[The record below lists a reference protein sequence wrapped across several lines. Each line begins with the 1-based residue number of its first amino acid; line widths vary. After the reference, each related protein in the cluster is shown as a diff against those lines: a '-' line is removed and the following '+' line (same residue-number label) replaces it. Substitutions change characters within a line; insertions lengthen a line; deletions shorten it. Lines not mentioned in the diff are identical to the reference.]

1 MTGGTPATPAPR
13 PILLTGLA
21 SSALLDG
28 RGDLELP
35 REMRGTVVECGG
47 VIGQCVRLTSAWR
60 VSVRVGD
67 EEVSLPAS
75 WIGGGATP
83 GAWTTR
89 HRVQNLEIVQEVA
102 AVSEVPGVARTLRLS
117 AESGPPATVTVTS
130 GFSPVLAPV
139 LVEGIQPHR
148 FLAATSADQL
158 LVRQRSF
165 ALAARSVPA
174 PARLLIDRASWIGGR
189 REGRWSEVGLEYD
202 LAVAPSEPAELR
214 LLIYGGLA
222 RSLDGWEP
230 GARAVLEAPDLA
242 ARSVDA
248 EDRAWVERT
257 PRLEF
262 PDAPSLTA
270 GYERARAWLRRL
282 YSSPGDGL
290 TGLVAG
296 YPWYAAIWCRDLAWM
311 LEAVA
316 WLGDLEWMRASMDTV
331 LRFQCRAPL
340 PLLAGET
347 GELPMQIAPGP
358 IFLYGTSDTSLYF
371 PLGMERWLRHAG
383 APTIPDGWAEA
394 IGAIVAWG
402 EARTD
407 PATGLIRNG
416 GEVEEISAAEGDL
429 AQVSYGIDAPDTTI
443 WDSADRREHAVDV
456 QVLWAQSLQAALD
469 LTAGRVAPAVA
480 ERWRGRLERVR
491 ASLRSLYP
499 WEEER
504 YLYDSLRD
512 GRGVAQVRP
521 NALRAVSAGFLPEAM
536 ARAVVARARAD
547 DLLTAW
553 GVRTLSARDPSYD
566 PAVYHEGQ
574 VWTIATAWLADA
586 ALAAGER
593 ELGGEVL
600 ARIAGLLTSEAL
612 GANECFRGDRPEP
625 FDSCFVLGFSVGPF
639 VATLFHRLW
648 GISMDART
656 GELAVRPAFPAA
668 WRSAR
673 IERLRVGSGFADLDW
688 SAGQLT
694 VRWTGPGALTVRTGR
709 ASGTAVAGGSVVLA
723 AGPGDGA
730 AGG

>member
-1 MTGGTPATPAPR
+1 MSVAPPGPPAPR

-35 REMRGTVVECGG
+35 REMRGTTVECGG
-47 VIGQCVRLTSAWR
+47 VIGQCVRLTGAWR
-60 VSVRVGD
+60 ITIRVGD
-67 EEVSLPAS
+67 QEVALPAS
-75 WIGGGATP
+75 WVAGGASP
-83 GAWTTR
+83 GAWSTR
-89 HRVQNLEIVQEVA
+89 HRIQDLEIVQDIA
-102 AVSEVPGVARTLRLS
+102 AVSDVPGVVRTLRIS
-117 AESGPPATVTVTS
+117 AGSGSPVAATVS
-130 GFSPVLAPV
+130 SCFSPVLAPV

-148 FLAATSADQL
+148 FSVATAADRL
-158 LVRQRSF
+158 VVRQRSF
-165 ALAARSVPA
+165 GLAVRSVPA
-174 PARLLIDRASWIGGR
+174 PARLLVDRASWIGGR
-189 REGRWSEVGLEYD
+189 REGRVSEVGLEFD
-202 LAVAPSEPAELR
+202 LSVAPSEPVELR
-214 LLIYGGLA
+214 LLVYGGLV
-222 RSLDGWEP
+222 RSLDSWE
-230 GARAVLEAPDLA
+230 AAAQSVLEAPELA
-242 ARSVDA
+242 ARAVDA
-248 EDRAWVERT
+248 EDRAWAERT

-262 PDAPSLTA
+262 PDAPALAA

-282 YSSPGDGL
+282 YSAPGDGL

-316 WLGDLEWMRASMDTV
+316 WLGDLEWMRASIDTV

-383 APTIPDGWAEA
+383 ASSIPDGWAGA
-394 IGAIVAWG
+394 IEAIVAWG

-407 PATGLIRNG
+407 PANGLLRNG

-429 AQVSYGIDAPDTTI
+429 ARVSYGIDAPDTTI

-456 QVLWAQSLQAALD
+456 QVLWAQSLKAALD
-469 LTAGRVAPAVA
+469 LTAGRIAPGTAG
-480 ERWRGRLERVR
+480 RWQGRLARVR

-499 WEEER
+499 WEAER

-521 NALRAVSAGFLPEAM
+521 NALRAVSAGLLDGAM
-536 ARAVVARARAD
+536 ARTIVARAAAD

-553 GVRTLSARDPSYD
+553 GVRTLSSRDPSYD
-566 PAVYHEGQ
+566 PVAYHEGQ

-593 ELGGEVL
+593 AIGVDALG
-600 ARIAGLLTSEAL
+600 RIAALLTSETL

-656 GELAVRPAFPAA
+656 GDLAVRPVFPPG

-673 IERLRVGSGFADLDW
+673 IQHLRVGSGYADLDW
-688 SAGQLT
+688 SSGRLT
-694 VRWTGPGALTVRTGR
+694 VCWTGPGTLRVRTGV
-709 ASGTAVAGGSVVLA
+709 ASGVAPPAGSVVLA
-723 AGPGDGA
+723 TEPERDA